1 VANTLSRA
9 QNNQVRF
16 CGFEFRKAATPSM
29 RNSQVSSS
37 TSGGLLST
45 FASAAFSEGETTPS
59 TIRQE
64 LTVIRDRKRVRSRFD
79 IGSCRFDSLALI
91 PCDDDK
97 PNNDDCSPKNKRTR
111 ERSRPRA
118 IDTSRTSLTS
128 SATNSACQQGL
139 NVSSSINT
147 IEKHITYHDNP
158 TKTQEKPT
166 TSKGAQRVSVV
177 FETDQ
182 DEDIDVQSIDHGNYI
197 SEIHTKDSFHVTSP
211 DSRRDLRHAKK
222 MEEATAE
229 IVVTPIKTRRENIS
243 EHETK
248 RCPNHKNTNLGS
260 SKSIDIVTPSPT
272 RQRAKR
278 QKMTTTTTTTKS
290 AITASDVPASI
301 LMSKKHR
308 KLKRVSKLR
317 STCMKKPVVA
327 LTQAITAG
335 NKTIPARHTVCAS
348 EDKKRKTRHVASKS
362 NISPT
367 KSFPTDNVSKG
378 LDSKNAMSKINKV
391 RSANSIISLERKKE
405 DSTTRKPKTYN
416 KISETSSTNTTPKMK
431 HCKIQ
436 NPKDTTT
443 ISVDTPK
450 QQNTRATKKLAILD
464 FIEEIISKL
473 NDLKDDVKN
482 ICNDEDFLVDI
493 SELRERYIPL
503 SHRDVFL
510 NASSYKDIMP
520 QFVDR
525 KFQTW
530 IGMKPVPSRPS
541 PSLHTWK
548 SNSNTMF
555 SHFFNS
561 PNGDGDESC
570 CESVIDLGTI
580 SDPHALVKYAFA
592 KKVSPNDS
600 QNDDPSN
607 CVYDD
612 KSHDHEGNSH
622 ICEQLLLE
630 MQCEKRDGGK
640 SRIHNS
646 TSDILATFASV
657 GPTSKEEHISNDHI
671 EKNQVSTATLNK
683 SAAKTIPVMEQ
694 TSNKELSF
702 PFNQT
707 IHDRFRELFELDHD
721 ELIQNELRA
730 RYLSC
735 VVTNTTTPTTLES
748 IAKNDNDL
756 EISNQYDNVS
766 SWDDLFLSIPTLSY

>member
-1 VANTLSRA
+1 
-9 QNNQVRF
+9 
-16 CGFEFRKAATPSM
+16 
-29 RNSQVSSS
+29 
-37 TSGGLLST
+37 
-45 FASAAFSEGETTPS
+45 
-59 TIRQE
+59 
-64 LTVIRDRKRVRSRFD
+64 
-79 IGSCRFDSLALI
+79 
-91 PCDDDK
+91 
-97 PNNDDCSPKNKRTR
+97 
-111 ERSRPRA
+111 
-118 IDTSRTSLTS
+118 
-128 SATNSACQQGL
+128 
-139 NVSSSINT
+139 
-147 IEKHITYHDNP
+147 
-158 TKTQEKPT
+158 
-166 TSKGAQRVSVV
+166 
-177 FETDQ
+177 
-182 DEDIDVQSIDHGNYI
+182 
-197 SEIHTKDSFHVTSP
+197 
-211 DSRRDLRHAKK
+211 
-222 MEEATAE
+222 
-229 IVVTPIKTRRENIS
+229 
-243 EHETK
+243 
-248 RCPNHKNTNLGS
+248 
-260 SKSIDIVTPSPT
+260 
-272 RQRAKR
+272 
-278 QKMTTTTTTTKS
+278 
-290 AITASDVPASI
+290 
-301 LMSKKHR
+301 
-308 KLKRVSKLR
+308 
-317 STCMKKPVVA
+317 
-327 LTQAITAG
+327 
-335 NKTIPARHTVCAS
+335 
-348 EDKKRKTRHVASKS
+348 
-362 NISPT
+362 
-367 KSFPTDNVSKG
+367 
-378 LDSKNAMSKINKV
+378 
-391 RSANSIISLERKKE
+391 
-405 DSTTRKPKTYN
+405 
-416 KISETSSTNTTPKMK
+416 
-431 HCKIQ
+431 
-436 NPKDTTT
+436 
-443 ISVDTPK
+443 
-450 QQNTRATKKLAILD
+450 
-464 FIEEIISKL
+464 
-473 NDLKDDVKN
+473 
-482 ICNDEDFLVDI
+482 
-493 SELRERYIPL
+493 
-503 SHRDVFL
+503 
-510 NASSYKDIMP
+510 MP

-622 ICEQLLLE
+622 ICDQLLLE
-630 MQCEKRDGGK
+630 MQCKNRDGGK

-730 RYLSC
+730 RSLSC
-735 VVTNTTTPTTLES
+735 VVTNTITPTTLES